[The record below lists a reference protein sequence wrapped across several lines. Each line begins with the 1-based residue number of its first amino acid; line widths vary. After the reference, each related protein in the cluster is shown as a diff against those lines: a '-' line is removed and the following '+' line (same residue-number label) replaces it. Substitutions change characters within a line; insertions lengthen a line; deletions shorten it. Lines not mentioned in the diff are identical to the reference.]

1 MSIGQGRL
9 CCRQLG
15 FLGVFLVLVTL
26 VTTALAQPLLP
37 FPQHQQYAADSLKPS
52 RWSQAQ
58 QDRHVLEFYRQ
69 WKADY
74 LVAVDTD
81 DGVPQYRVSF
91 GSQNPGRTV
100 SEGQGYGMLIVVL
113 MAGAD
118 PEARLLFDG
127 LWRFARA
134 WPSDIDSR
142 LMGWQIPIDEDDGNA
157 SAFDGDA
164 DIAYALLLASRQ
176 WPEGGYLTAA
186 KEVLDGQLAS
196 AVGPDSDLPTFG
208 DWVEPD
214 GEEYDQWGTRT
225 SDFMPAHFRAFA
237 AMADEPRWLDVRDR
251 VLDVA
256 LALQQEEAPRSGL
269 LPDFAVVD
277 QDGQVY
283 ASPPNYLETS
293 YDGHYFFN
301 AGRDPWRLGTEA
313 LLNAEPRAKQLAAGI
328 ADGMRRITDADPA
341 QMQSGYLLSG
351 LPIPYETENST
362 FFMAPVGVG
371 AMLLEDGQH
380 WLDDLY
386 EAVYRRHQDYYEDSV
401 TLLCLLVMTG
411 NYWDPVTATQ

>member
-1 MSIGQGRL
+1 MQMGRDGRCFGQRV
-9 CCRQLG
+9 
-15 FLGVFLVLVTL
+15 FLSVGLVLVAL
-26 VTTALAQPLLP
+26 ATTALAQPLLP
-37 FPQHQQYAADSLKPS
+37 FPQHQTYAAGSLQPS

-58 QDRHVLEFYRQ
+58 QDRHVLAFYRQ

-74 LVAVDTD
+74 LIAVDSD
-81 DGVPQYRVSF
+81 DGQPQYRVSF

-100 SEGQGYGMLIVVL
+100 SEGQGYGMLIVAL

-118 PEARLLFDG
+118 PEARSLFDG

-142 LMGWQIPIDEDDGNA
+142 LMGWQIPIDEGEGND

-176 WPEGGYLTAA
+176 WPDGDYLAA
-186 KEVLDGQLAS
+186 AQEVLDGLLTS

-208 DWVEPD
+208 DWVAPD
-214 GEEYDQWGTRT
+214 GEEYNQWGTRT

-237 AMADEPRWLDVRDR
+237 AMTDEPRWLDVRDR
-251 VLDVA
+251 VLEVA
-256 LALQQEEAPRSGL
+256 LALQQQEAPRSGL

-277 QDGQVY
+277 QHGQVY
-283 ASPPNYLETS
+283 AAPPNYLETS

-313 LLNAEPRAKQLAAGI
+313 LLSGEPRARQLAAGI

-351 LPIPYETENST
+351 LLIPYETENSS

-371 AMLLEDGQH
+371 AMLLADGQD

-386 EAVYRRHQDYYEDSV
+386 QAVYQRHQDYYEDSV